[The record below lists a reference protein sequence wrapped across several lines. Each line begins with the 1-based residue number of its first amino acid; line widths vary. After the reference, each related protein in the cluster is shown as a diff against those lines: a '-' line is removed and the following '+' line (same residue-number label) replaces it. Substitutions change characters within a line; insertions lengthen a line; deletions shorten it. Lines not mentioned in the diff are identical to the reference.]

1 MLSHAHRV
9 PLTTYFRTLLLIY
22 AVLIFGEI
30 LSDPATRDSLPEA
43 LRKFQEEDWK
53 HDLSDEKADLLAMV
67 SIGALS
73 LMAFS
78 IVGLF
83 ALWRRARTLFTAYL
97 LFVAISV
104 VLSGPTVQSE
114 LTSVLSFMDTIISGL
129 ILGMIYF
136 SPLREY
142 FDKKEDDPA
151 QA

>member
-1 MLSHAHRV
+1 VLSHAHGV
-9 PLTTYFRTLLLIY
+9 PLTTYFRALLLIY

-43 LRKFQEEDWK
+43 LRKFQEEDWR
-53 HDLSDEKADLLAMV
+53 HDMNDEKADLLAMV

-142 FDKKEDDPA
+142 FDKREDEPA
-151 QA
+151 QT

>member
-1 MLSHAHRV
+1 V
-9 PLTTYFRTLLLIY
+9 PLTTYFRALLLIY
-22 AVLIFGEI
+22 SVLIFGEI
-30 LSDPATRDSLPEA
+30 LSDSATRDSLPEA

-53 HDLSDEKADLLAMV
+53 HDLSDEKADLLATI

-73 LMAFS
+73 LMPFS
-78 IVGLF
+78 IIGLF
-83 ALWRRARTLFTAYL
+83 LLWRRARTLFTAYL
-97 LFVAISV
+97 LFMAISV

-136 SPLREY
+136 SPLRDY

>member
-1 MLSHAHRV
+1 M
-9 PLTTYFRTLLLIY
+9 PLTTYFRALLLIY
-22 AVLIFGEI
+22 SVLIFGEI
-30 LSDPATRDSLPEA
+30 LSDSATRDSLPEA

-53 HDLSDEKADLLAMV
+53 HDLSDEKADLLATI

-73 LMAFS
+73 LMPFS
-78 IVGLF
+78 IIGLF
-83 ALWRRARTLFTAYL
+83 LLWRRARTLFTAYL
-97 LFVAISV
+97 LFMAISV

-136 SPLREY
+136 SPLRDY